1 MKKSYQNTI
10 ATTINCSGI
19 GVHSGKI
26 VNAVF
31 KPAEINTGICFVRKD
46 IKNKNNIIKADYKNV
61 HKTKLGTS
69 LINESGVEVATV
81 EHLMA
86 GIFGANI
93 DNLIV
98 ELDNIEIPIF
108 DGSSEPFIFLLN
120 CAGIQKQDEYRK
132 FLKIEKKIKI
142 FQDDINKDIY
152 ASLEPSMD
160 LLIDFSIE
168 FQQKIIGKQKFLFD
182 SSKDDF
188 QYVISRARTFGL
200 KSEVDYMRANN
211 LALGGSLDNAVVVDD
226 DKVLNPDGLRFHDEF
241 VRHKILDV
249 VGDLYLVGMPI
260 IGKYEGKKSGHEL
273 NNKLLHKLFSD
284 PENYSIA

>member
-1 MKKSYQNTI
+1 MKNSYQNTI
-10 ATTINCSGI
+10 ATIITCSGI

-26 VNAVF
+26 VNATF
-31 KPAEINTGICFVRKD
+31 KPAAVNTGICFVRND

-69 LINESGVEVATV
+69 LVNEDGVEVATV

-93 DNLIV
+93 DNLLI

-108 DGSSEPFIFLLN
+108 DGSSEPFIFLLH
-120 CAGIQKQDEYRK
+120 CAGIKKQEEYRK
-132 FLKIEKKIKI
+132 FLKIEKKIKV
-142 FQDDINKDIY
+142 FSHDNKESF
-152 ASLEPSMD
+152 AAFEPSMD

-168 FQQKIIGKQKFLFD
+168 FQQKIIGKQRFLFD

-200 KSEVDYMRANN
+200 KSEVDYMRSHN

-226 DKVLNPDGLRFHDEF
+226 DKVLNPDGLRFKDEF

-249 VGDLYLVGMPI
+249 VGDLYLTGMPI

-284 PENYSIA
+284 PSNYSIS